1 MKNGNDIVDYKYL
14 NGRVAPRVA
23 TKWYQIGLK
32 LDIDSFKL
40 DNIRRE
46 IDRTTEQ
53 CLEMLS
59 EWFSRS
65 SEEAE
70 SFRPTWENM
79 LKAMTALDLNA
90 GAERLKEK
98 LVLEEDT

>member
-1 MKNGNDIVDYKYL
+1 MKNGTDIVDYRYL
-14 NGRVAPRVA
+14 NGTVAPRVA

-53 CLEMLS
+53 CLEMLR
-59 EWFSRS
+59 EWLNRS

-79 LKAMTALDLNA
+79 HNAMTALDLKA
-90 GAERLKEK
+90 GAERLKGK
-98 LVLEEDT
+98 LELEEDT